1 MVSYAFFKLY
11 VSMKKIFQS
20 YNFFNTVVTVSDI
33 PFQDIIDFLAL
44 IIQKIG
50 FS

>member
-1 MVSYAFFKLY
+1 
-11 VSMKKIFQS
+11 MKNFFQS
-20 YNFFNTVVTVSDI
+20 YKFFITVVTVSVI